1 MKKFHLSF
9 LLIVIISLDVYSF
22 SETTSEVTHTVIRN
36 GISLGAVV
44 AAITSWERNRSVL
57 LMIIHGIFSW
67 FYVIYFL
74 LTRKKSERR

>member
-1 MKKFHLSF
+1 MKKCYLSF
-9 LLIVIISLDVYSF
+9 LLLVLISLDAYSF
-22 SETTSEVTHTVIRN
+22 SETSDVRQSVITN
-36 GISLGAVV
+36 GIGLGTVV

-67 FYVIYFL
+67 LYVIYFL